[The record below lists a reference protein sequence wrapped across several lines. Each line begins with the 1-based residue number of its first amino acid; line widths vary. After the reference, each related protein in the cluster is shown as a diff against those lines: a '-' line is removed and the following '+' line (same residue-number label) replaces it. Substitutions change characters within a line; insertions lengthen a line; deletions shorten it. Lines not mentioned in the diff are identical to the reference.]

1 MSNETVVYHP
11 NLDVAR
17 AVDAGAVE
25 EWAAMGWLI
34 DRPEHITDDSVP
46 RDVAGPGESPTA
58 EDTASD
64 GGLVTASDDPSITGQ
79 QQG

>member
-25 EWAAMGWLI
+25 EWSAMGWLT
-34 DRPEHITDDSVP
+34 DRPDHITDDSVP

>member
-25 EWAAMGWLI
+25 EWSAMGWLT
-34 DRPEHITDDSVP
+34 DRPDHITDDSVP
-46 RDVAGPGESPTA
+46 RDVAGPGESLTA

>member
-17 AVDAGAVE
+17 AVGTGAVE
-25 EWAAMGWLI
+25 EWAAMGWLTG
-34 DRPEHITDDSVP
+34 RPAHITDDAVP
-46 RDVAGPGESPTA
+46 RDVAGHGEPPAA

-64 GGLVTASDDPSITGQ
+64 GDLVTASDDPSITGQ

>member
-17 AVDAGAVE
+17 AVDTGAVE
-25 EWAAMGWLI
+25 EWAAMGWLT
-34 DRPEHITDDSVP
+34 DRPDHITDDAVP
-46 RDVAGPGESPTA
+46 RDVAGPGESPGA
-58 EDTASD
+58 EDTAND
-64 GGLVTASDDPSITGQ
+64 GGLATASDDPSITGQ

>member
-17 AVDAGAVE
+17 AVDTGAVE
-25 EWAAMGWLI
+25 EWAAMGWLT
-34 DRPEHITDDSVP
+34 DRPGHITDDAVP
-46 RDVAGPGESPTA
+46 RDVAGPGESPA
-58 EDTASD
+58 SEDTAND

>member
-17 AVDAGAVE
+17 AVDTGAVE
-25 EWAAMGWLI
+25 EWAAMGWLT
-34 DRPEHITDDSVP
+34 DRPDHITDDAVP

-64 GGLVTASDDPSITGQ
+64 GDLVTASDDPSITGQ